1 MMCSRHGRVYV
12 IAEAGVNHNG
22 DLVLAKEMI
31 HVAKDVGADAIKFQ
45 LFKAESLVTQA
56 AKQTEYQKKNC
67 NTEKTQYVMLKSLEL
82 SYDDFQILSEE
93 AKSIKIDCII
103 TPFDLDSLR
112 FIVDR
117 LALNIIKIASGDIT
131 FGPLLLEA
139 ARSKNKIILST
150 GMSTVKEIEQALE
163 VIAFGGL
170 HLTGIPTIK
179 ARQTAYCSQEG
190 QDYLQEHV
198 TLLHCV
204 SEYPAPY
211 EDMDLRVMDI
221 LKNHFHL
228 KIGLS
233 DHSQG
238 IIVPIAAVA
247 RGACVIEKHFTLD
260 KCLEG
265 PDHLASLDPKELTEM
280 IRGIRI
286 VEQSLG
292 EGKKNIKPSELKN
305 KSLVRRSLVAKRAIK
320 NKEVFTEENMGMKR
334 PEGKKSPMEYWDFL
348 GKKATRAYEKDEE
361 LA

>member
-1 MMCSRHGRVYV
+1 MCSCYI

-22 DLVLAKEMI
+22 DLSLAKEMV
-31 HVAKDVGADAIKFQ
+31 HVAKKAGADAIKFQ

-56 AKQTEYQKKNC
+56 AKQAEYQKKNC
-67 NTEKTQYVMLKSLEL
+67 KVEKSQYAMLKSLEL
-82 SYDDFQILSEE
+82 SSDAFQALSKE
-93 AKSIKIDCII
+93 AKSIGIDCII

-112 FIVDR
+112 FIIDQ
-117 LALNIIKIASGDIT
+117 LALDIIKIASGDIT

-139 ARSKNKIILST
+139 ARSKSKIILST
-150 GMSTVKEIEQALE
+150 GMSTVEEIEQALE

-170 HLTGIPTIK
+170 HLTGIPTTK
-179 ARQTAYCSQEG
+179 TRQTAYCSQEG

-211 EDMDLRVMDI
+211 EDMDLRAMDT
-221 LKNHFHL
+221 LENHFHL
-228 KIGLS
+228 KVGLS

-238 IIVPIAAVA
+238 IVVPIAAVA

-260 KCLEG
+260 KHLEG

-280 IRGIRI
+280 IKGIRI

-305 KSLVRRSLVAKRAIK
+305 KSLVRRALVAKRAIK
-320 NKEVFTEENMGMKR
+320 SGEAFTEENMGMKR
-334 PEGKKSPMEYWDFL
+334 PEGGKSPMEYWNFL
-348 GKKATRAYEKDEE
+348 GEKATRAYEQDDE